1 MSAFILGDCMDY
13 LPDYPDNY
21 FDLAIVD
28 PPYGGGFTADAM
40 ELGHRYGRFGQRFER
55 YFENVA
61 GGGRFDAYAKR
72 QGWKDGRNLG
82 DEVPDERGYL

>member
-1 MSAFILGDCMDY
+1 MSGEFINADCMDY
-13 LPDYPDNY
+13 LPKYPDNS

-28 PPYGGGFTADAM
+28 PPYGGGSVSDAIDAFTSN
-40 ELGHRYGRFGQRFER
+40 RGRFGGRFDR
-55 YFENVA
+55 YFEA

-72 QGWKDGRNLG
+72 DVWKNWRDVG